1 MTMKKNRKKR
11 HRKLDPAILA
21 DIVARIV
28 KVAKPERIILFGS
41 AARGQMGPNSDVD
54 LLVVKSGRFHRRRLA
69 QQIYMRMEGASEA
82 MDISVVTPEDVQ
94 RYRETPW
101 LVIAPA
107 LKEGLVVYA
116 A

>member
-1 MTMKKNRKKR
+1 MNKNRKKR
-11 HRKLDPAILA
+11 YRKLDPAILA

-28 KVAKPERIILFGS
+28 RLAKPETIILFGS

-54 LLVVKSGRFHRRRLA
+54 LLVIKSGRFHRRRLA
-69 QQIYMRMEGASEA
+69 QQIYMGMEGADEA
-82 MDISVVTPEDVQ
+82 VDIIIVTPEDVQ
-94 RYRETPW
+94 QYRDTPW

-107 LKEGLVVYA
+107 LKEGRVVYA

>member
-1 MTMKKNRKKR
+1 MNIVRRRK
-11 HRKLDPAILA
+11 HRKLDPVALA

-28 KVAKPERIILFGS
+28 TVARPEKIVLFGS

-54 LLVVKSGRFHRRRLA
+54 LLVIKSGRFDRGRLVED
-69 QQIYMRMEGASEA
+69 IYMRMEGASEA
-82 MDISVVTPEDVQ
+82 VDIIIVTPEEVRQYAD
-94 RYRETPW
+94 TPW

-107 LKEGLVVYA
+107 LSEGRVVYA